1 MNSNVE
7 ERFNRQNEL
16 LEQAGQKIMDLESKM
31 KNLTEAVLQQNK
43 IEVSRLLHN
52 LLHSAINFFTTLPT
66 WLYVGGITILIIF
79 VIVYGV
85 PLFNSFRSSKDTSVN
100 REVIIIQQPNE
111 SSINTL
117 DNKNE
122 KSTTSVEISRNLRLF
137 INKFNELLKI
147 LIKQLEDKILQY
159 KSKK

>member
-66 WLYVGGITILIIF
+66 
-79 VIVYGV
+79 
-85 PLFNSFRSSKDTSVN
+85 
-100 REVIIIQQPNE
+100 
-111 SSINTL
+111 
-117 DNKNE
+117 
-122 KSTTSVEISRNLRLF
+122 
-137 INKFNELLKI
+137 
-147 LIKQLEDKILQY
+147 
-159 KSKK
+159 